1 MWISQSAKKF
11 LCKQCNSHFCAR
23 QVKLT
28 FPTRFYSF
36 KFTCRFNFLSENINL
51 SKNSTRIIFSS
62 KPIHSPSFC
71 FKSISH
77 SIFKYELKQ
86 DNHLN
91 SPQLHFSVP
100 TFQFPVST
108 SVSVVLNSTVLTS
121 CFNLKFTSNIKFKLQ
136 FNMFKC

>member
-1 MWISQSAKKF
+1 MRKTCKSYF
-11 LCKQCNSHFCAR
+11 LSLPARFHFL
-23 QVKLT
+23 KLN
-28 FPTRFYSF
+28 
-36 KFTCRFNFLSENINL
+36 CRFNFPSENINL
-51 SKNSTRIIFSS
+51 FKNSTRIIFTS

-86 DNHLN
+86 DNHVN

-108 SVSVVLNSTVLTS
+108 LFSVDINSTVLTLCS
-121 CFNLKFTSNIKFKLQ
+121 NLKFTSNIQ
-136 FNMFKC
+136 FRHPEFIFKC